1 MKRAAALLTVAFAI
15 TPALAERQAWVT
27 SHQSTRFEEIT
38 QMAAFADADQGPDR
52 MSLYCDTSNSF
63 RILIT
68 PKRFVLT
75 EGETKI
81 TLKIDDRPPVTMNA
95 NAFGDDDTDVVVPL
109 NTDLVERALARA
121 SHVTVHYG
129 PPGVAAADASFTFEN
144 LAADQP
150 AVLKVCP
157 LGR

>member
-1 MKRAAALLTVAFAI
+1 MRNAIALVAACLVV
-15 TPALAERQAWVT
+15 TPALAERQSWVT
-27 SHQSTRFEEIT
+27 THQSTRFEDIT

-52 MSLYCDTSNSF
+52 MSLYCDTSNGF
-63 RILIT
+63 RILIL

-75 EGETKI
+75 EGETRI

-109 NTDLVERALARA
+109 NTDLVERALGKA

-129 PPGVAAADASFTFEN
+129 PPGVPASDVSFTFEN